1 MDGETGVE
9 TLSCQAHKLSSLC
22 KAIVWPH
29 TETMNDIIIYINW
42 EYFLGLLG
50 TIIGLA
56 YYANGRLTKVETS
69 LEWLKDAVRELRVKM
84 EQRSAP

>member
-1 MDGETGVE
+1 MLV
-9 TLSCQAHKLSSLC
+9 CQPYKLSSLC
-22 KAIVWPH
+22 RANVRAH
-29 TETMNDIIIYINW
+29 TETMNDIIVYINW

-69 LEWLKDAVRELRVKM
+69 LEWLKDALRELRVKM
-84 EQRSAP
+84 EQRSGS

>member
-1 MDGETGVE
+1 
-9 TLSCQAHKLSSLC
+9 
-22 KAIVWPH
+22 
-29 TETMNDIIIYINW
+29 MNDVIIYINW

-69 LEWLKDAVRELRVKM
+69 LEWLKDAVRELRIKI
-84 EQRSAP
+84 EQRSRP